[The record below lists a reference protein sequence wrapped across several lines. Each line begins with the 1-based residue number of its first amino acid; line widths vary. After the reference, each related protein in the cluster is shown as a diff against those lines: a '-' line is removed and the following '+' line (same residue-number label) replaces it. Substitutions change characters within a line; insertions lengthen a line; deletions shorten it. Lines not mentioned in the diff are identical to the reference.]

1 MACLENWNL
10 NYAKRSCSIQF
21 KITTI
26 KKKASSMF
34 NRHGSFSVLVRGCL
48 IILASHF
55 QQHILEQFMF
65 SLVLVFAEYFFSFSS
80 ICAPSLFV
88 RTGSAYLTCNSH
100 STKRSKTVLNTQVWQ
115 WGHYCQPSITHEEC
129 VPPARRPQ
137 AVLSQPHV
145 PLSFQIDM

>member
-100 STKRSKTVLNTQVWQ
+100 STKDRKPYWIHRFDSGDTTVNPRSRTRNVSPLLGGPRQS
-115 WGHYCQPSITHEEC
+115 CPSHTSLF
-129 VPPARRPQ
+129 RFR
-137 AVLSQPHV
+137 
-145 PLSFQIDM
+145 